1 MHSDARVLGKFRV
14 NLVRDQV
21 QGSLAF
27 EEVRGQSCIGFVHP
41 GTKAKAP
48 GDQNPWREL
57 CLAAFHGYV
66 FKAVGHTATLE
77 LPCRTE
83 AEFQEPG
90 TQKFACPL
98 ELQSIP

>member
-14 NLVRDQV
+14 NLVHDQV

-27 EEVRGQSCIGFVHP
+27 EEVRGQSCIGFLHP
-41 GTKAKAP
+41 CAKPKAP
-48 GDQNPWREL
+48 GDQNPWREFR
-57 CLAAFHGYV
+57 LAAFHDYV
-66 FKAVGHTATLE
+66 FKAAGHTATPE
-77 LPCRTE
+77 LRCRTE

>member
-41 GTKAKAP
+41 GAKTKAP

-57 CLAAFHGYV
+57 RLAAFHGYV
-66 FKAVGHTATLE
+66 FKAVGHTATPE
-77 LPCRTE
+77 LQRRTE

-90 TQKFACPL
+90 TQKSPFPV
-98 ELQSIP
+98 ELQSTP